1 LLQVLQNL
9 RRPYID
15 AQRPFSFDSRSRGK
29 TESDYV
35 PDVVLEELCLAQ
47 EGGESK
53 ANRGK
58 EAYFSFS
65 FFERRTTERDKE
77 LARSTHQ
84 DEEIEEAS

>member
-53 ANRGK
+53 ENRGK
-58 EAYFSFS
+58 EAYFSS
-65 FFERRTTERDKE
+65 FFLKE
-77 LARSTHQ
+77 EQQRETKN
-84 DEEIEEAS
+84 